1 MCNQTSVKEGKR
13 GVIKVHLVDEGSVT
27 QGKESLRGAGKRG
40 QGWKINVI
48 LAMALLSGLGADF
61 L

>member
-1 MCNQTSVKEGKR
+1 MHPV
-13 GVIKVHLVDEGSVT
+13 VT
-27 QGKESLRGAGKRG
+27 QGKESLQELRKEAM
-40 QGWKINVI
+40 GWKINVT